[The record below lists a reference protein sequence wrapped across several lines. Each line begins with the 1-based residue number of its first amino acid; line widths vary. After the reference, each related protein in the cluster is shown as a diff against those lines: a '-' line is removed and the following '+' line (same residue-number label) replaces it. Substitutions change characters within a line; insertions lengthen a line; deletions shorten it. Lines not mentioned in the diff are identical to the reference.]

1 MFILYSQQKLSSSET
16 SVDVGTKTSGGVT
29 IVNLN
34 SSSDQTAAT
43 PAIAAKASG
52 VVVNT
57 LAGNSSTQHSAIIS
71 ADAATSTTTVSVASS
86 NTHATT
92 GRSHKNKLS
101 RSSPSSPKD
110 PYRRTIFT
118 GNIKIR
124 K

>member
-1 MFILYSQQKLSSSET
+1 MFDSQQKLSSSET

-34 SSSDQTAAT
+34 SSHDQSNVTPLNAT
-43 PAIAAKASG
+43 KNAGI
-52 VVVNT
+52 VVNSSAVST
-57 LAGNSSTQHSAIIS
+57 STQHSTIIS
-71 ADAATSTTTVSVASS
+71 ADPATSTTTVSVAST
-86 NTHATT
+86 NAPTTT
-92 GRSHKNKLS
+92 GRSHKSKQS

-110 PYRRTIFT
+110 PYRRTITT